1 MRYGTTSIPVN
12 NNPSPQFNY
21 VLNSVTGNV
30 VFFLAVIRPPINNN
44 RLPLS
49 AGAAYQ
55 PSRYTSVLNFS
66 LLDSTSTN
74 ISGGQ
79 PIPMSLVQ
87 HYLSRKWT
95 TSSYY
100 EDIGEDGVSKSNA
113 VMYSF
118 ANDPSSAANY
128 GASSGFHRFL
138 GSEQLQLQFDAP
150 ITQGL
155 TLDIYAF
162 VEASLEITPT
172 YIKKLTS

>member
-1 MRYGTTSIPVN
+1 
-12 NNPSPQFNY
+12 
-21 VLNSVTGNV
+21 LNSVTGNV
-30 VFFLAVIRPPINNN
+30 VYFLAVVRPLLNDN
-44 RLPLS
+44 RLPL
-49 AGAAYQ
+49 AVGGAYQ
-55 PSRYTSVLNFS
+55 PSRYTPVFNFS

-95 TSSYY
+95 TSGYY
-100 EDIGEDGVSKSNA
+100 EDIGEDGLSKSNA

-128 GASSGFHRFL
+128 GASSGSHRFL
-138 GSEQLQLQFDAP
+138 GSEQLQLTFASP

-155 TLDIYAF
+155 TLDIYAY